1 MPSDRWDLRSLR
13 AAIWQHRVTFPA
25 QIPTFRRQH
34 RRDVQWRA
42 VVLYFVRGW
51 TLQRIAGRYGVT
63 HKRVGQMVRGW
74 ADLAMS
80 QGYVARIPSEEECGL
95 V

>member
-1 MPSDRWDLRSLR
+1 
-13 AAIWQHRVTFPA
+13 
-25 QIPTFRRQH
+25 
-34 RRDVQWRA
+34 
-42 VVLYFVRGW
+42 VLYFVRGW
-51 TLQRIAGRYGVT
+51 TLQRIAERYGVT
-63 HKRVGQMVRGW
+63 QKRVGQMVRGW